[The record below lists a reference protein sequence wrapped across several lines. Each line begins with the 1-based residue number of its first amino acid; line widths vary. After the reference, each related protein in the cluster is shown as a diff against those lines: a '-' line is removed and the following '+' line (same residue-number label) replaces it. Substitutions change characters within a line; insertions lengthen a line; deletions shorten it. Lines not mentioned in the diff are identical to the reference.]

1 MSLGAL
7 GALLAGLNID
17 QILSYAYGDADE
29 YPPGSIAPP
38 RARECQNPRPHL
50 CRYQRTFDAEG
61 AVMIV
66 VCAALE
72 FPARQARKHDQNVQR
87 FRRVKAR
94 SAHGMGNGP
103 SPLRVMVMAYEEEEE
118 DDGWVLTGSGAEVE
132 RDGQD
137 EEWESP
143 LVDHGVSG

>member
-1 MSLGAL
+1 MSLGE
-7 GALLAGLNID
+7 LLAGLNID

-29 YPPGSIAPP
+29 YLLGSIATP
-38 RARECQNPRPHL
+38 RARECQNPHPHV
-50 CRYQRTFDAEG
+50 CRYQQVFDADG
-61 AVMIV
+61 AVKIV
-66 VCAALE
+66 VCSALE

-103 SPLRVMVMAYEEEEE
+103 SPLRFMVTAYDEEEE
-118 DDGWVLTGSGAEVE
+118 DDEWVLTGSGAEVE

-137 EEWESP
+137 DEWES